1 MQLNNYFMS
10 ETVSTSSYI
19 FQRMEDI
26 KAITAQLNFVSERY
40 SPEALQQSPAEGM
53 WSVAQVLDHLN
64 GYNRYYLSAI
74 EAQMEKPAQPDPEL
88 TYRAGWLGEYFT
100 KLMLPPVPGKKPVK
114 MKTPRGHEPASFPDP
129 EAMIREF
136 ISGEEKLLMLLEK
149 SRETNLERVRIPI
162 SLNRFI
168 RLKLG
173 DTFHFMI
180 AHQQRHFLQM
190 QKILDNVNMPLKTK
204 RVC

>member
-1 MQLNNYFMS
+1 MS
-10 ETVSTSSYI
+10 DPVSTSGFIS
-19 FQRMEDI
+19 QRKEEI
-26 KAITAQLNFVSERY
+26 KVLIAQLKLVSEKY
-40 SPEALQQSPAEGM
+40 SLEILRQSPAEGK

-64 GYNRYYLSAI
+64 GYNRYYLAAI
-74 EAQMEKPAQPDPEL
+74 EAQLYKPAQPHAQV

-100 KLMLPPVPGKKPVK
+100 KLMLPPAPGKKTVK
-114 MKTPRGHEPASFPDP
+114 MKSPKDHEPASFPDP

-149 SRETNLERVRIPI
+149 SREINLERVRIPI

-173 DTFHFMI
+173 DTFHFLI
-180 AHQQRHFLQM
+180 AHQQRHFLQI
-190 QKILDNVNMPLKTK
+190 QQILE
-204 RVC
+204 

>member
-1 MQLNNYFMS
+1 MS
-10 ETVSTSSYI
+10 E
-19 FQRMEDI
+19 
-26 KAITAQLNFVSERY
+26 KY
-40 SPEALQQSPAEGM
+40 SPEVLRQSPAEGK

-74 EAQMEKPAQPDPEL
+74 ESQLDKTALPNAQE
-88 TYRAGWLGEYFT
+88 TFRAGWLGKYFT
-100 KLMLPPVPGKKPVK
+100 NLMMPPAPGKKTVK
-114 MKTPRGHEPASFPDP
+114 MKSPKDHEPASFPDP

-149 SRETNLERVRIPI
+149 SREINLGKVRIPI

-173 DTFHFMI
+173 DTFHFLV
-180 AHQQRHFLQM
+180 AHQQRHFFQI
-190 QKILDNVNMPLKTK
+190 QQILEHVNLPLKTTEI
-204 RVC
+204 R